1 MNDDTGLGACARC
14 GGDVAPTNGI
24 SIQTSDGRKYCQKC
38 TMDWLKE
45 SAAQG
50 DTLAA
55 ELLSIMEGQE

>member
-1 MNDDTGLGACARC
+1 MIGIDRCSRC

-24 SIQTSDGRKYCQKC
+24 SIQTSDGRKCCQKC
-38 TMDWLKE
+38 TMEWLKE